1 MKKSSTLAYIVAI
14 MMVFTLL
21 APVFNAPA
29 VQAAGI
35 PEVVGEMNKIIPYLD
50 QDEKA
55 AIGAARD
62 ALGEISSGD
71 WDTVLGIGTDNN
83 LLTDAVIAKFDGET
97 DDAKKAAAKAA
108 LIQVGI
114 DLGYIYYS
122 QDTAVLEED
131 LTKFKNDHR
140 ATFRKLFGSTTT
152 VDDLYR
158 LLDATR
164 KQLPTV
170 IQANSGEFVDPL
182 AFGSNTDLVET
193 IPNVLNAAMQN
204 ALNQEEFA
212 NFRGKLED
220 IGWSTGKLINQ
231 QKKLGNIIDS
241 SQAARLG
248 LAKAMVRSETQLGEN
263 SSTTFAVGDLIRPT
277 ILIMGKDATPY
288 VEWQSS
294 NPSVVEVTTDEQT
307 SNYILTA
314 KGTGTATLTAFRDV
328 DTANPAAPSDWIF
341 KYEVTVAAAV
351 TPPPSPGGGGGG
363 GGVPKAPEKV
373 IVAGSSVDKETSTV
387 DGKTVETFTVKTD
400 ITKQISDAKAK
411 GADTVDIRIPA
422 SNTATTVINVP
433 NKVLKSAEGMNVRI
447 SCRNMSL
454 ELPKA
459 LVDAMAKSGQDLN
472 ITIDRGT
479 VTEANAQLGG
489 VKGAE
494 GAKVLGTP
502 THIDTAIKGKTT
514 VTLPLEGIDIPTE
527 PAAQKAFLDS
537 LAILAVHGDKSKDLI
552 QGTIVYENNKPVGIK
567 FTVDR
572 FSMFAIIK
580 LADKVVEPVVTLT
593 DIAGHWA
600 QADIQK
606 LFEAG
611 AISGY
616 PDKSFK
622 PNNNIT
628 RAEFAVTLV
637 KALNLAPQSG
647 KVFNDTANHWAK
659 DFIATAQAY
668 GIISGYS
675 DTEFGPNDKIT
686 REQMAVM
693 VVKAADLTATDNA
706 KTFTDSAK
714 VSAWAKDA
722 VIAASSNGIIS
733 GYPDGS
739 FKPQANATRAEA
751 VTIIVKIL

>member
-21 APVFNAPA
+21 APVVIAPP
-29 VQAAGI
+29 VQAADI
-35 PEVVGEMNKIIPYLD
+35 SDIVAEMNKIIPYLD
-50 QDEKA
+50 QADKG
-55 AIGAARD
+55 AIGVARSE
-62 ALGEISSGD
+62 LQKITSE
-71 WDTVLGIGTDNN
+71 DTRWNDVLGVGTAND
-83 LLTDAVIAKFDGET
+83 LLTAEVIAKFEGEN
-97 DDAKKAAAKAA
+97 DEAKKAAAKEA
-108 LIQVGI
+108 LINAAI

-231 QKKLGNIIDS
+231 QKELGNIIDS

-294 NPSVVEVTTDEQT
+294 NPSVVEVTTDEKT
-307 SNYILTA
+307 ENYILTA
-314 KGTGTATLTAFRDV
+314 KGPGTATLIALRDV
-328 DTANPAAPSDWIF
+328 EPETTAEDWIF

-351 TPPPSPGGGGGG
+351 TPPPSPGGGGTLPPSKTVTVGG
-363 GGVPKAPEKV
+363 G
-373 IVAGSSVDKETSTV
+373 SVDKQTSTV
-387 DGKTVETFTVKTD
+387 DGKTVETFTVKSD

-433 NKVLKSAEGMNVRI
+433 NEVLKSAEGMNVQI
-447 SCRNMSL
+447 SSRNITL

-459 LVDAMAKSGQDLN
+459 LVNALAKSGQDLN